1 MSDRHAGFVV
11 TLDKD
16 LKDEDAEEIANAIR
30 CLQHVI
36 TVRPVVSNIEMHIL
50 HEQVRHELMQK
61 LWDVLKP

>member
-11 TLDKD
+11 TLDQD

-30 CLQHVI
+30 CLQHVV
-36 TVRPVVSNIEMHIL
+36 TVRPVVSNIEMHL
-50 HEQVRHELMQK
+50 CREQVRHELMQK